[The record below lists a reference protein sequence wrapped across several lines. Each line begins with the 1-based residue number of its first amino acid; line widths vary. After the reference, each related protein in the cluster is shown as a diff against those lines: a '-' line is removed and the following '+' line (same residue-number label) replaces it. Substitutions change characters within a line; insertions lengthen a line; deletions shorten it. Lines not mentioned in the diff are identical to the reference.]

1 MLLIETIRSTCTLQV
16 FAVGVGS
23 GVDKSEL
30 NAIATDPDST
40 HVLTVKDFNQL
51 TQITAQLNTK
61 ACAGKHKDLHMNPL
75 TPNGIF
81 YLIPLDKSVS
91 NRRDSSYFFII
102 IMFLE
107 VPILNT
113 NSVDLDQGPHS
124 ATFDLHCLQM
134 SLLLDIRHKWVNR

>member
-1 MLLIETIRSTCTLQV
+1 MFFIEIIRFTYTLQV

-61 ACAGKHKDLHMNPL
+61 ACAGKHKDLHMNPF
-75 TPNGIF
+75 TPIGIF
-81 YLIPLDKSVS
+81 YLNSLNRSVS
-91 NRRDSSYFFII
+91 NRRDSS
-102 IMFLE
+102 
-107 VPILNT
+107 
-113 NSVDLDQGPHS
+113 
-124 ATFDLHCLQM
+124 
-134 SLLLDIRHKWVNR
+134 